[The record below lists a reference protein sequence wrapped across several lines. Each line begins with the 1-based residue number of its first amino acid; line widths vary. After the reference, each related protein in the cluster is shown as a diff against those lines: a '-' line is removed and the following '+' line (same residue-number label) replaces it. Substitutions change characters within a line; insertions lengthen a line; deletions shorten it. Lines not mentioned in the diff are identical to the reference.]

1 MALRAKD
8 IAEMLGVS
16 TATVSL
22 VLNNKPGVGELKRQ
36 EIIRKIKELGCEY
49 MLKDVPLEK
58 TPVNKGRIGFVVYKK
73 TGQIID
79 ESPFFTYIL
88 EGINNSMTGYGY
100 NLNFIYLN
108 QSMSLELQE
117 SQLRSADCEGF
128 IIFGVEMQRDDLQI
142 FIDTGLPFAVL
153 DNSFQESDVDSVAI
167 NNAQG
172 TSKAIQHLYDMG
184 HRNIGYIRCKVRIN
198 SFEERFGEY
207 KKWMRQLGMEINEE
221 NIVDVGYSEV
231 QVREDMKA
239 YFNQV
244 KELPTAFFAENDF
257 IACNAMQA
265 MQEWGYRVPD
275 DISLVGFDDRPITQM
290 VYPNLTTVNV
300 PKDIFGPAAVDLL
313 MSKMRSGRAQSVK
326 LEIGTNLIMRDSVKK
341 INK

>member
-108 QSMSLELQE
+108 QSMSLEVQE
-117 SQLRSADCEGF
+117 SQLKSADCEGF

-142 FIDTGLPFAVL
+142 FIDTGLPFSVL

-198 SFEERFGEY
+198 SFEERFQEY
-207 KKWMRQLGMEINEE
+207 KKWMQYLGLKVHEE
-221 NIVDVGYSEV
+221 HIAEVGYSELE
-231 QVREDMKA
+231 VRDDI
-239 YFNQV
+239 
-244 KELPTAFFAENDF
+244 KEYLKSRNDCPTAFFAENDF
-257 IACNAMQA
+257 LACNAMQA
-265 MQEWGYRVPD
+265 MQELGYKVPD
-275 DISLVGFDDRPITQM
+275 DISLVGFDDRPIAQM

-300 PKDIFGPAAVDLL
+300 PKNIFGPAAVDLL
-313 MSKMRSGRAQSVK
+313 MSKLRSGREQSVK
-326 LEIGTNLIMRDSVKK
+326 LEIGTNLIVRGSVKK
-341 INK
+341 ID